1 MLRDGLYEQVINKSL
16 DEELNST
23 DKLTETALIDTAE
36 AAKIFSKYIADVVER
51 GLLIVL
57 WIIQIE
63 AVVNNRRIELI
74 CSKGLI
80 KCSEIK

>member
-1 MLRDGLYEQVINKSL
+1 MLREGLYEQVINKSL

-23 DKLTETALIDTAE
+23 DKLTETAPIDTAE

-63 AVVNNRRIELI
+63 AV
-74 CSKGLI
+74 CK
-80 KCSEIK
+80 